1 MSRKSTYIVSFL
13 IIALF
18 LALAAGSGS
27 NKSDKTNA
35 GAQPTTPAELSK
47 EGVSSD
53 VKISVQKFESS
64 DTAGNNQFSTKKAQG
79 VYKIVT
85 LSITNNQKDAITVD
99 GSSFK
104 LLDSQSREFSY
115 SSEAQLA
122 ISSSTGNQKKEV
134 FSLKQINPGMTVTG
148 VVVFDVPKDAQ
159 GFVLKAR
166 GGMTGQE
173 IKLKV
178 ED

>member
-1 MSRKSTYIVSFL
+1 MSKKRNYIVSL
-13 IIALF
+13 LVVALF

-27 NKSDKTNA
+27 NKSDKANT
-35 GAQPTTPAELSK
+35 GAQQSTPAELSK

-79 VYKIVT
+79 VFKIVT
-85 LSITNNQKDAITVD
+85 LSVTNNQKDAITVD
-99 GSSFK
+99 GNSFK
-104 LLDSQSREFSY
+104 LIDNQNREFSY

-122 ISSSTGNQKKEV
+122 ISSSTGSQKKEV

-148 VVVFDVPKDAQ
+148 IVVFDVPKEAQ
-159 GFVLKAR
+159 GFILKAR

-178 ED
+178 E